1 MLGNIIYNIINYI
14 VNPDQFIMQQY
25 SQFSMIWLKNKYLG
39 INDKISRWIMVNSK
53 VILSFGPFFVSPSFF
68 RRYFSW
74 SVFEMMQ
81 LKRPILVDCFWCNIK
96 FIYNKTSF

>member
-39 INDKISRWIMVNSK
+39 INDKISRWIMGNSK
-53 VILSFGPFFVSPSFF
+53 DSLSFGLIFVSPSFF
-68 RRYFSW
+68 QRYVS
-74 SVFEMMQ
+74 SSAFEMIQ
-81 LKRPILVDCFWCNIK
+81 LVK
-96 FIYNKTSF
+96 FIYN